1 MNAKLKEYA
10 KLKKQLQLLDNS
22 SESYKKICSDA
33 SKARVTKYG
42 PYVTD
47 TKKFRIDINSGKSWD
62 EIKYRQMDLSMSEND
77 FKQWCK

>member
-22 SESYKKICSDA
+22 SASYKKICSAA
-33 SKARVTKYG
+33 SRRRVTKYG

-47 TKKFRIDINSGKSWD
+47 TRKFTKDINSGLTW
-62 EIKYRQMDLSMSEND
+62 EQ
-77 FKQWCK
+77 CKANQLT

>member
-22 SESYKKICSDA
+22 SASYKKICSDA

-47 TKKFRIDINSGKSWD
+47 TKKFTKDINSGLTW
-62 EIKYRQMDLSMSEND
+62 EQ
-77 FKQWCK
+77 CKANQLNI

>member
-47 TKKFRIDINSGKSWD
+47 TRKFTKDINSGLTW
-62 EIKYRQMDLSMSEND
+62 EQ
-77 FKQWCK
+77 CKANQLT